1 MKYTS
6 NDYYGALEL
15 TTENGFPADTTTIEI
30 RQIKKAF
37 RKLSLVYHPDK
48 TKLPA
53 EEAKQKFEDIS
64 NAYEILKD
72 DGKRKEYDDFI
83 KSLPKRFRP
92 GKL

>member
-1 MKYTS
+1 MDIHQILLQLKL
-6 NDYYGALEL
+6 DKLKKL
-15 TTENGFPADTTTIEI
+15 IE
-30 RQIKKAF
+30 
-37 RKLSLVYHPDK
+37 KLSLVYHPDK

-53 EEAKQKFEDIS
+53 EEAKKKFEDIS